1 MGAKWK
7 NPGALSP
14 LPGRFGRDRNFSFAS
29 RQSTVLLEKVSHVPS
44 GERVNIAEERKRTL
58 EQNQATHAMPG
69 RSSKERVKEITYA
82 LAVTRAALEATAD
95 GILAIDETG
104 RIVSWNSKF
113 LELWAIPEDLI
124 ASRDTEQVR
133 ACIAPQLK
141 RPQDYLDRI
150 KEVDVSAA
158 KSADLLELAD
168 GRQIERYSEPI
179 SIGGVATGRVW
190 SFRDVTMRSEVDL
203 ISRRLA
209 AIVDNSDDAIIGKD
223 LDSIITSWNQG
234 AQRIFGYSAE
244 EMIGTSIKRL
254 IPADRQQEE
263 DVILACLR
271 KGERFDHFETI
282 RVTKDGRQL
291 HVSLTISPIKDA
303 SGNIIGASKIARDIT
318 DRKLAETTLRE
329 AQKAAEAAN
338 AEKARLL
345 DSERQARAEAERAS
359 RMKDEFLA
367 TLSHELR
374 TPLNAVLG
382 WSTIL
387 RGRQDLNQQI
397 AQGLEAIDRN
407 ARIQAQI
414 IDDLLDMSRIISGKV
429 RLDVQPLDLPAVL
442 LEAVETVRVSASAKG
457 VRLQTVIDPINAS
470 ILGDPNRLQQVF
482 WNLLNN
488 AVKFTPKG
496 GRVQALLQRI
506 NSHVEVSV
514 VDTGEGISPD
524 FLPYIFNRF
533 QQADPS
539 TTRRYGGL
547 GLGLAIVKNLVEL
560 HGGNVRAKSGGIG
573 KGATFIVTLPLTV
586 FHPPPDE
593 GEREHP
599 KSRAGELPVPPDI
612 SLEGVRVLA
621 IDDDADARTLLELL
635 LEAAGA
641 TAYVAGSAQEGVELL
656 LRHPVDVV
664 ICDIGM
670 PVVDGY
676 TFIRDV
682 RKLRDR
688 EKSGVAAVALTA
700 YARLQDRMEAMRA
713 GFQNHLPKPVEPSE
727 LLAVVRSLAS
737 PRSKREREK

>member
-1 MGAKWK
+1 MGRGDEIMK
-7 NPGALSP
+7 
-14 LPGRFGRDRNFSFAS
+14 
-29 RQSTVLLEKVSHVPS
+29 
-44 GERVNIAEERKRTL
+44 IAEERRRTL
-58 EQNQATHAMPG
+58 GQTQATHAMSG
-69 RSSKERVKEITYA
+69 RSSKEGIGEIAYS
-82 LAVTRAALEATAD
+82 LAVTRTILEATAD

-104 RIVSWNSKF
+104 RIISWNSKF

-124 ASRDTEQVR
+124 TMRDAQKVR
-133 ACIAPQLK
+133 ACIACQLK
-141 RPQDYLDRI
+141 GPEEYLRRI
-150 KEVDVSAA
+150 SEIEASAE

-179 SIGGVATGRVW
+179 SIEDTAVGRVW
-190 SFRDVTMRSEVDL
+190 SFRDVTARNQAELV
-203 ISRRLA
+203 SRRLA
-209 AIVDNSDDAIIGKD
+209 AIVNNSDDAIIGKD
-223 LDSIITSWNQG
+223 LNSIITSWNQG
-234 AQRIFGYSAE
+234 AQKIFGYSAE

-254 IPADRQQEE
+254 IPADNQQEE
-263 DVILACLR
+263 DEILARLR
-271 KGERFDHFETI
+271 RGDRLDHFETI

-291 HVSLTISPIKDA
+291 NVSLTISPIKDA
-303 SGNIIGASKIARDIT
+303 SGHIVGASKIARDIT
-318 DRKLAETTLRE
+318 AQKLADAALRE
-329 AQKAAEAAN
+329 AQNAAEAVN

-345 DSERQARAEAERAS
+345 NSERLARAEAERAS

-387 RGRQDLNQQI
+387 RGRQNLDQQI

-407 ARIQAQI
+407 ARSQAQI

-429 RLDVQPLDLPAVL
+429 RLEVQPLDLPAVVL
-442 LEAVETVRVSASAKG
+442 QAIETVRVGASAKG
-457 VRLQTVIDPINAS
+457 LRLQTVVDPLSAS

-488 AVKFTPKG
+488 AIKFTPKG
-496 GRVQALLQRI
+496 GRIQVLLQRV

-514 VDTGEGISPD
+514 VDTGEGIAPE

-533 QQADPS
+533 QQADAS

-547 GLGLAIVKNLVEL
+547 GLGLAIVKNLVDL
-560 HGGNVRAKSGGIG
+560 HGGSVRAKSGGIG
-573 KGATFIVTLPLTV
+573 KGASFIVSLPLTV

-599 KSRAGELPVPPDI
+599 KSRASELSIPATV
-612 SLEGVRVLA
+612 SLEAVRVLA
-621 IDDDADARTLLELL
+621 IDDDADARSLLKVM
-635 LEAAGA
+635 LEGAGA
-641 TAYVAGSAQEGVELL
+641 TTYLASSAKEGLEQL
-656 LRHPVDVV
+656 LRRPVDVV

-670 PVVDGY
+670 PDVDGY
-676 TFIRDV
+676 AFIRDV

-688 EKSGVAAVALTA
+688 EKSEVAAIALTA
-700 YARLQDRMEAMRA
+700 YARLQDRMEAMQA

-727 LLAVVRSLAS
+727 LLAVVRSLAR
-737 PRSKREREK
+737 PRSRSEGN